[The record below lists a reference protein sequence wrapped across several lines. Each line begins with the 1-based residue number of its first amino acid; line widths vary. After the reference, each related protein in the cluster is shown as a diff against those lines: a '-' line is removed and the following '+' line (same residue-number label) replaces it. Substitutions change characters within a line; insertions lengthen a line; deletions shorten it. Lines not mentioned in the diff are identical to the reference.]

1 MKQSTKYFAR
11 LQANWLLGSSRAV
24 ALALSTLAAAAQ
36 AQSLMVGADGAVH
49 LDELTPAQ
57 ASAPVIIEQQPELIQ
72 PPSISE
78 MSMSGMPMGAMPMG
92 GMPMNGMSMNGM
104 ACPPGCPQ
112 PMSAC
117 IDPCTVPFVPC
128 APCAIPCIQQPM
140 PIKYSFFGEFLFL
153 HPTGVDM
160 AHAQQQDGIGG
171 AGTVPF
177 GYIGA
182 TDFHHEPAV
191 KIGGDMAVSPTTSIA
206 ATYTYFE
213 SNAVSSVY
221 PPTIPGGGGAV
232 GSLVHHPGAGLTA
245 SVGEVHARSVLD
257 FQLADAEY
265 RMRLRN
271 GPCYWINGGVGLRFG
286 HLEQD
291 FGQTGVFGGG
301 QGGAVTTQSEID
313 FNGGGLKVGI
323 DGGRNLGNRG
333 FSVYGRAAVSPMV
346 GEFNSD
352 YSMYNDTTD
361 VLLAQASWNDDR
373 IVTLLD
379 YEVGVAWT
387 GPRRRWRFSAGYTTT
402 HWFNAVTTASFID
415 NVQANNYVGGEQTI
429 SFDGLAARVEHLW

>member
-1 MKQSTKYFAR
+1 MNQSIKNSACLR
-11 LQANWLLGSSRAV
+11 ANWSRSGAHFAACAALALATLGSSSV
-24 ALALSTLAAAAQ
+24 Q

-49 LDELTPAQ
+49 LDELTQAQ
-57 ASAPVIIEQQPELIQ
+57 ANAPVIIQQTPELIQ
-72 PPSISE
+72 PQGISE
-78 MSMSGMPMGAMPMG
+78 MSMSGMPMGAMSMS
-92 GMPMNGMSMNGM
+92 GMPMG
-104 ACPPGCPQ
+104 APGCPQ

-128 APCAIPCIQQPM
+128 APCTVPCIQPPM

-160 AHAQQQDGIGG
+160 AHAQQQNGLGG
-171 AGTVPF
+171 AGTTPF

-182 TDFHHEPAV
+182 TDFHHEPGV

-213 SNAVSSVY
+213 SNAVSSVD

-245 SVGEVHARSVLD
+245 SVAPVHARSVLD

-265 RMRLRN
+265 RMRLRQ
-271 GPCYWINGGVGLRFG
+271 GPCYWINGGVGLRFA
-286 HLEQD
+286 HLEQE

-301 QGGAVTTQSEID
+301 QGGAIVTQSDID

-333 FSVYGRAAVSPMV
+333 FSVYGRAGVSPLV
-346 GEFNSD
+346 GEFNSR
-352 YSMYNDTTD
+352 YSMFNDTTD
-361 VLLAQASWNDDR
+361 TLLAQADWNDDR
-373 IVTLLD
+373 FVTLVD
-379 YEVGVAWT
+379 YEVGVAWS
-387 GPRRRWRFSAGYTTT
+387 GPKRRWRFSTGYTAT
-402 HWFNAVTTASFID
+402 HWFNALTTASFID
-415 NVQANNYVGGEQTI
+415 NVQANNYVGGDQTI
-429 SFDGLAARVEHLW
+429 SFDGLTARVEHLW